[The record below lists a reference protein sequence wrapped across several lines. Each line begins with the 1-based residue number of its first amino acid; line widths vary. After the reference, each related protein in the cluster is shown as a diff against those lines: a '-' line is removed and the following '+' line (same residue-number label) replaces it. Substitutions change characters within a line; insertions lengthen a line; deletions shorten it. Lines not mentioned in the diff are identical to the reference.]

1 MDKIESFM
9 RTYNIFSLITIA
21 LTSLEFFIILSFILN
36 KLASLFYVLIY
47 YVLAV
52 VITLV
57 FPQQAFVIS
66 YFYPFLF
73 YFSVPLIEQLLTNK
87 ENHLTFDWK
96 KYFKQLLRLLIAVAT
111 TLSLQAMIT
120 VIKAGYFDGQNHVLS
135 LSGYFIYTLE
145 YEIALSVI
153 LFTVLLYIN
162 REKGDNKL
170 WANGQ
175 DHGGSSQTS
184 MTQSQKSL
192 QKNLTKTQKN
202 KLRMLYLKVYLIQL
216 GTFAVVMIL
225 PFLTGKVFEFLVM
238 YLSFCIVRYIL
249 GFKYSLHYKKE
260 SLCAFVGAIVFG
272 ILTLAVPFFY
282 VDIIC
287 GIALGIGLAILL
299 HLSYKY
305 KSMWLFNSVAKPDK
319 FATLY
324 TFFDGNLDKDYV
336 KMICYYRGLN
346 KFQTELII
354 DFTRCEKLEYM
365 AKHRNYST
373 RMLIYKLDEAI
384 DKLIK

>member
-1 MDKIESFM
+1 
-9 RTYNIFSLITIA
+9 
-21 LTSLEFFIILSFILN
+21 
-36 KLASLFYVLIY
+36 
-47 YVLAV
+47 
-52 VITLV
+52 
-57 FPQQAFVIS
+57 
-66 YFYPFLF
+66 
-73 YFSVPLIEQLLTNK
+73 
-87 ENHLTFDWK
+87 
-96 KYFKQLLRLLIAVAT
+96 
-111 TLSLQAMIT
+111 
-120 VIKAGYFDGQNHVLS
+120 
-135 LSGYFIYTLE
+135 
-145 YEIALSVI
+145 
-153 LFTVLLYIN
+153 
-162 REKGDNKL
+162 
-170 WANGQ
+170 
-175 DHGGSSQTS
+175 

-324 TFFDGNLDKDYV
+324 TFFDGNLDKNYV
-336 KMICYYRGLN
+336 KMICYYHGLN
-346 KFQTELII
+346 HFQTELII

-365 AKHRNYST
+365 AKCRNYST

-384 DKLIK
+384 DKLIA